1 MRLWSPAATVSCS
14 QIISNTNPP
23 TLQCAKRAWWE
34 GPGKGGEGGKATAG
48 EYTPQ
53 ALEMANLV
61 EVPDDLHL
69 VVFLTAVHR
78 TTSRRD
84 DPLLLG
90 EETLS
95 VAGSASMEGHVQS
108 QAALQM
114 T

>member
-1 MRLWSPAATVSCS
+1 
-14 QIISNTNPP
+14 
-23 TLQCAKRAWWE
+23 
-34 GPGKGGEGGKATAG
+34 
-48 EYTPQ
+48 
-53 ALEMANLV
+53 MANLV

-69 VVFLTAVHR
+69 VVFLTAVHALS
-78 TTSRRD
+78 TRRD